1 MARRSE
7 ARILRLGATSLVV
20 LLIVMAAS
28 FNLQKFPGFRGT
40 TYHARFVD
48 ASGLHVGSEV
58 QIAGIRVGRV
68 NKITISKQ
76 SVDVAFEVKDAD
88 LGSESTAEVQ
98 VQNLLGEKFLHLVSI
113 GDKNMEAGGVIPT
126 ERTDV
131 TFDIVGTL
139 GQLTT
144 QTEQT
149 QKQTLSEALNTLAS
163 VVDQAAPEIKD
174 SFTGISRLSQTIA
187 SRDDQI
193 EDLLNSSADVTR
205 LLDERKGDLIELM
218 ENANLVFVE
227 LRQRRAAI
235 HDLLVKVEQLAI
247 DLEGLVK
254 DNREQLKPTLD
265 QIADVLTFLKA
276 RDAKLKELLHNYG
289 PYVSILGNIVGTGPW
304 FDAYVPNITG
314 VFDGE
319 FIPGKR

>member
-265 QIADVLTFLKA
+265 QIDDVLTFLKA